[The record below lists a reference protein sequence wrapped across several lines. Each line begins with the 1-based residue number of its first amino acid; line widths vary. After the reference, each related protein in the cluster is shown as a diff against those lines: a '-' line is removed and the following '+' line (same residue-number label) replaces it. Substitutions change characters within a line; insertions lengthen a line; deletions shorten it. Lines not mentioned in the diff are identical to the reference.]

1 MTIKKQKPFIK
12 KLFPFLTI
20 LFAATLFINGCKKKD
35 DQPPVTIE
43 PIVLDCNYFKTDQV
57 LENDPN
63 RPVDYIVTCVAQVT
77 ANIIIKAGVV
87 IEFEDDAGLTVN
99 TGSLRVEGTAANK
112 VVFTGKT
119 KVKGSWRGIFIS
131 SQSVNNILD
140 HAVVSYAGG
149 NSFNSNNDRGN
160 VICYNCKVSVTN
172 TELSHGKEHGLNAI
186 RPDSDILAF
195 ENNVI
200 QNNDKHPIYSRIE
213 FGYLFSGSNE
223 LTGNGKDYIYLEGG
237 RTIGDHR
244 TWYKGNVPYLV
255 DGNLRI
261 VGGGSLTLSAGA
273 DVRFESS
280 SSISIDEGAFLAAN
294 GEAGNRVILAGLAEQ
309 PGSWKGIINRSS
321 DSRNVIDHA
330 EIAYAGGGAHN
341 SNGDLG
347 TIIVWAGAYQQ
358 VTNTILRD
366 AAANAPC
373 AINAPYSNEILVLLN
388 NTIINITSEE
398 CQ

>member
-1 MTIKKQKPFIK
+1 MPFK
-12 KLFPFLTI
+12 KLIPFLAI
-20 LFAATLFINGCKKKD
+20 LFAASLFINGCEKKD
-35 DQPPVTIE
+35 DQPPVMIE
-43 PIVLDCNYFKTDQV
+43 PIVLDCNFFKTDQV

-77 ANIIIKAGVV
+77 ANIVIKAGVV

-99 TGSLRVEGTAANK
+99 TGSLRVEGTASDK

-160 VICYNCKVSVTN
+160 VICYACKVSVTN
-172 TELSHGKEHGLNAI
+172 TELSHGKEHGFNA
-186 RPDSDILAF
+186 SYSNTDILAF

-200 QNNDKHPIYSRIE
+200 KNNDKHPVYSKTE
-213 FGYLFSGSNE
+213 YGYHFSGMNE
-223 LTGNGKDYIYLEGG
+223 LSGNGKDYIYLKGG
-237 RTIGDHR
+237 QTIGDHR
-244 TWYKGNVPYLV
+244 TWYKGNVPYLI
-255 DGNLRI
+255 DGSLRI
-261 VGGGSLTLSAGA
+261 VSGGSLTLIAGT
-273 DVRFESS
+273 DVRFEYSS
-280 SSISIDEGAFLAAN
+280 SLSIDEGAFLAAN

-321 DSRNVIDHA
+321 DTRNVIDFA

-341 SNGDLG
+341 SNGDRG

-373 AINAPYSNEILVLLN
+373 AINAPYNNETLVLSD
-388 NTIINITSEE
+388 NTVINIDNEE

>member
-1 MTIKKQKPFIK
+1 MTIKKQL
-12 KLFPFLTI
+12 LFTKAIPFLAA
-20 LFAATLFINGCKKKD
+20 LFAASLFINGCKKKD
-35 DQPPVTIE
+35 DQPPVALE
-43 PIVLDCNYFKTDQV
+43 PIVLDCNYFKTDRV

-77 ANIIIKAGVV
+77 ANIVIKAGVV

-99 TGSLRVEGTAANK
+99 TGSLKVEGTASSK

-160 VICYNCKVSVTN
+160 VICYACKVSVTN
-172 TELSHGKEHGLNAI
+172 TEISHGKEHGFNA
-186 RPDSDILAF
+186 SYSNTDINAF

-200 QNNDKHPIYSRIE
+200 KNNDKHPVYSRIE
-213 FGYLFSGSNE
+213 YGHLFSGVNE
-223 LTGNGKDYIYLEGG
+223 MSGNGKNQIYMKGG
-237 RTIGDHR
+237 QTIGDHR
-244 TWYKGNVPYLV
+244 TWHKTNVPYFV

-261 VGGGSLTLSAGA
+261 VSGGSLTFSAGA
-273 DVRFESS
+273 DVRFEYS
-280 SSISIDEGAFLAAN
+280 SSISIDDGAFLAAN

-321 DSRNVIDHA
+321 DTRNVIDYA
-330 EIAYAGGGAHN
+330 EIAYAGGGSHN

-347 TIIVWAGAYQQ
+347 TIIVWANAFQQ

-373 AINAPYSNEILVLLN
+373 AINAPYSNETLVLLN
-388 NTIINITSEE
+388 NTITNIASEE